1 MKSKRRKVSLGE
13 LIAALFEESKK
24 VTRNRKQ
31 QRFLVHVA
39 LRDLLRGRVHSGRPI
54 AIIV

>member
-1 MKSKRRKVSLGE
+1 MKSTRRKVSLGE

-24 VTRNRKQ
+24 VTNYREQ

-39 LRDLLRGRVHSGRPI
+39 LKDLLRGRVQSVHPI
-54 AIIV
+54 LITA